1 MPATDEL
8 AWPAEL
14 VGCWLVRGAPSKKM
28 RAIATNERFVPDS
41 VHITRGTT
49 PPVVSYARGAA
60 RASSRLGQATAAAAA
75 AAAELAGSG
84 PSPPADEGV
93 VSVIMIA
100 DARSCLTAVPLL
112 LELVDR

>member
-1 MPATDEL
+1 MSAVAGDL
-8 AWPAEL
+8 AASAAVHPPRFERVARAAC
-14 VGCWLVRGAPSKKM
+14 GAASAAWLP
-28 RAIATNERFVPDS
+28 
-41 VHITRGTT
+41 

-60 RASSRLGQATAAAAA
+60 RASSRLGQATAAAA

>member
-1 MPATDEL
+1 MSAVAGDL
-8 AWPAEL
+8 AASAAVHPPRFERVARAAC
-14 VGCWLVRGAPSKKM
+14 GAASAAWLP
-28 RAIATNERFVPDS
+28 
-41 VHITRGTT
+41 

>member
-1 MPATDEL
+1 
-8 AWPAEL
+8 
-14 VGCWLVRGAPSKKM
+14 
-28 RAIATNERFVPDS
+28 
-41 VHITRGTT
+41 
-49 PPVVSYARGAA
+49 VVSYARGAA